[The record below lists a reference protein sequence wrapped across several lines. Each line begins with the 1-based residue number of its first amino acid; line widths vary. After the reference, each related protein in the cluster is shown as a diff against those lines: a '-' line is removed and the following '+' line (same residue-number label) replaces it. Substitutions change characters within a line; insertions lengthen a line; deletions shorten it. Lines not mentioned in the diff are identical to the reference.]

1 METVNIHDAKTRLS
15 AILAEVEKKGK
26 TFVICR
32 NGKPLAEL
40 GPMRRAGRLKK
51 HPVMS
56 RIKVAYDPVEDLSDD
71 EWGDID

>member
-1 METVNIHDAKTRLS
+1 MVNIHDAKTRLS

-40 GPMRRAGRLKK
+40 GPRRHTGRLKM
-51 HPVMS
+51 HTILR
-56 RIKVAYDPVEDLSDD
+56 RIHIAYDPVEDLSED
-71 EWGDID
+71 EWGEIE